1 MKMLYIS
8 EYYGEKGQG
17 AYQLTRAQIKSFK
30 ELLGNSNVDIVS
42 IKLDHAV
49 PEDETLFLSST
60 TTTIDKLINLVH
72 GYPVFYSKR
81 CEDAIIE
88 LVRKNNYDLIYM
100 GNSYFGATVKK
111 IKKLFPNIPIWV
123 FYHGVKANSGRQ
135 TIKAVNYRPTIFL
148 RCIANIFG
156 EKMTVKYSDTQI
168 LLNER
173 DSKELEKYY
182 HRKADVL
189 LPIYYKDTANIY
201 NIEQRDEFRILF
213 LGSSFWP
220 NIQGITWFAKNV
232 MPKIEERAKLYIVG
246 RGMEVLRKK
255 TEFQSNRIEVVG
267 ETDDLNYWYNSADIV
282 VGPIFHGEGMKTK
295 TAEALMY
302 GKVYLGT
309 KEALCGYTGMDKY
322 LCESAQDFISSIND
336 YIEKGVLRFEPQM
349 RALYEEFYSIDAAN
363 KILLKELNK
372 LEAYNG

>member
-173 DSKELEKYY
+173 DSKE
-182 HRKADVL
+182 
-189 LPIYYKDTANIY
+189 
-201 NIEQRDEFRILF
+201 
-213 LGSSFWP
+213 
-220 NIQGITWFAKNV
+220 FAFT
-232 MPKIEERAKLYIVG
+232 P
-246 RGMEVLRKK
+246 
-255 TEFQSNRIEVVG
+255 
-267 ETDDLNYWYNSADIV
+267 
-282 VGPIFHGEGMKTK
+282 
-295 TAEALMY
+295 
-302 GKVYLGT
+302 
-309 KEALCGYTGMDKY
+309 
-322 LCESAQDFISSIND
+322 
-336 YIEKGVLRFEPQM
+336 
-349 RALYEEFYSIDAAN
+349 
-363 KILLKELNK
+363 
-372 LEAYNG
+372 